1 MLILIENMLESIGRE
16 ENKERS
22 RAASIIVALL
32 LIHII
37 YIYILLLF
45 LVVFLSQTAFGGFAI
60 ERGEVVASLFHYF
73 NRFVVDDAV
82 STI

>member
-32 LIHII
+32 LIHI
-37 YIYILLLF
+37 IYILLLF

-82 STI
+82 STIG

>member
-32 LIHII
+32 LIHI
-37 YIYILLLF
+37 IYILLLF

-82 STI
+82 STV

>member
-32 LIHII
+32 LIHI
-37 YIYILLLF
+37 IYILLLF

>member
-32 LIHII
+32 LIPI
-37 YIYILLLF
+37 IYILLLF

-82 STI
+82 STV

>member
-37 YIYILLLF
+37 YILLLF
-45 LVVFLSQTAFGGFAI
+45 LVVFLCQTAFGGFAI